1 MVRSAGQEPNPQP
14 VLEHRA
20 FRPVVTLPVTAGEEQ
35 RETKTELL
43 FCDVLK
49 PFVNQVL
56 YMLFRKDAQIKGIYP
71 KKGQLIISTCVLFKG
86 HHETPLSAPT
96 KILEKFPSN
105 LPKRPENVIPADSDK
120 AAIEEVCDEKYH
132 FTG

>member
-1 MVRSAGQEPNPQP
+1 
-14 VLEHRA
+14 
-20 FRPVVTLPVTAGEEQ
+20 
-35 RETKTELL
+35 
-43 FCDVLK
+43 
-49 PFVNQVL
+49 
-56 YMLFRKDAQIKGIYP
+56 MLFSKDAEIKDISP
-71 KKGQLIISTCVLFKG
+71 KKGQLIISTRVLFKG

-120 AAIEEVCDEKYH
+120 ATIEEVCDENNH